1 MYVAIYCFFPVA
13 FMAPEVVT
21 QKGYGRS
28 ADIWSLGCVVVEMVT
43 GKRPWHDMDNMHQIM
58 FKVSD

>member
-1 MYVAIYCFFPVA
+1 MYYYLLFFFSVA